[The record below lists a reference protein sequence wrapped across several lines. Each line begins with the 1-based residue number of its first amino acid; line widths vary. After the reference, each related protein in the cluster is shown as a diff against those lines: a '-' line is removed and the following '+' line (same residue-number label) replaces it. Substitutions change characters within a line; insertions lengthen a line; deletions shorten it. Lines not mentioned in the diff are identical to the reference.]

1 MIRTFETHALRPS
14 TELGGFWRVLRED
27 GVPAGRILIPGCAE
41 SLPGYENFQGVL
53 LYERDVQLS
62 QAQNVLLTFH
72 GVSFRAEVYWD
83 GEKIAQ
89 HYNAYTAFTAFVP
102 GTAAGRHTLRV
113 RVDNRFGED
122 SALHIP
128 NDYFSYNG
136 INRPVQMDFVGEDFL
151 EWVHLT
157 PLKTEN
163 GWQMRAEGQVRRSG
177 ENVLCAEIALAGKMC
192 RAQVRRDG
200 SFSTVFDA
208 GKVREWSPDSPEL
221 YEVRTVLYR
230 NGEAADDLIER
241 TGFRTVE
248 VRGNRLCING
258 REIFPKGFCRHEDV
272 PVYGSAVP
280 FEAMVYDIQI
290 LRDLGCNSVRI
301 THYPSDQRFLDLCDE
316 WGILV
321 WEENHARGLEED
333 RMRNPN
339 FERQCED
346 CIREMVCQHFNHPS
360 VYIWGILN
368 ECASDTAYGRSCYEK
383 QFALLRSLD
392 ASRPVTFASCKF
404 FTDIC
409 LDLVDVV
416 SMNLYAGWY
425 HDTPPDVYIRQIS
438 EWVQNSGG
446 DGKPLIISEFGAGA
460 IYGFHDHARGK
471 WSEER
476 QSDLLR
482 EQMSAYFGSEAVS
495 GCYIWQFCDVK
506 VCEEWVEK
514 RPKCENNKGVVDR
527 YRRPKFAYDT
537 VKECMRIR

>member
-1 MIRTFETHALRPS
+1 M
-14 TELGGFWRVLRED
+14 
-27 GVPAGRILIPGCAE
+27 PGA
-41 SLPGYENFQGVL
+41 
-53 LYERDVQLS
+53 
-62 QAQNVLLTFH
+62 
-72 GVSFRAEVYWD
+72 
-83 GEKIAQ
+83 
-89 HYNAYTAFTAFVP
+89 
-102 GTAAGRHTLRV
+102 AAGRHTLRV
-113 RVDNRFGED
+113 RVDNRFDED

-157 PLKTEN
+157 PVRTEK
-163 GWQMRAEGQVRRSG
+163 GWTLRAEGRVRCGRDTA
-177 ENVLCAEIALAGKMC
+177 LCAEITLAEKTC
-192 RAQVRRDG
+192 RAEVTQHG
-200 SFSTVFDA
+200 LFSVA
-208 GKVREWSPDSPEL
+208 MNAENVREWTPDSPEL

-230 NGEAADDLIER
+230 NGEAVDDLIER

-248 VRGNRLCING
+248 VQENRLCING
-258 REIFPKGFCRHEDV
+258 REVFPKGFCRHEDV

-280 FEAMVYDIQI
+280 FEAMVYDLQI
-290 LRDLGCNSVRI
+290 LRDLGCNSVRV

-316 WGILV
+316 WGFLV

-425 HDTPPDVYIRQIS
+425 HDMPPDVYIRQIS
-438 EWVQNSGG
+438 EWVQRSGG

-460 IYGFHDHARGK
+460 VYGFHDRAHVM

-482 EQMSAYFGSEAVS
+482 EQMSAYFASPDVS
-495 GCYIWQFCDVK
+495 GCYIWQFCDAK
-506 VCEEWVEK
+506 VCEEWAEK

-527 YRRPKFAYDT
+527 YRRPKLAYDT
-537 VKECMRIR
+537 VKEFMRFRP